1 MNMRT
6 VIWIISIA
14 LGVVLLLVFVGPG
27 VPYKRVKNSVCSIS
41 GSTRREV
48 TWFGRFRHE
57 ERTVSALEQWLKRRE
72 PSFQP
77 QWRYISTQT
86 YSILSRS
93 CGVSDTPEVYQLRPI
108 LDDVVER
115 FSEERIAGLV
125 EVLRHGSRDEQTEVI
140 QGISDD
146 YFGSK

>member
-1 MNMRT
+1 
-6 VIWIISIA
+6 
-14 LGVVLLLVFVGPG
+14 
-27 VPYKRVKNSVCSIS
+27 
-41 GSTRREV
+41 
-48 TWFGRFRHE
+48 
-57 ERTVSALEQWLKRRE
+57 
-72 PSFQP
+72 
-77 QWRYISTQT
+77 
-86 YSILSRS
+86 
-93 CGVSDTPEVYQLRPI
+93 LRPI